1 MDRGAQ
7 RPRFLRYATNYLI
20 DTENAVILDVEAS
33 RAVRQAEAGA
43 SRTMIDRTARRFGLK
58 PKRLAADGA
67 YGSAAN
73 LAWLVKK
80 RQIEPRVR
88 QVEPNGRHVLAIRLC
103 LRSGAQSRHLPAR
116 QAPGA
121 VSSEFQNPEIG
132 RH

>member
-7 RPRFLRYATNYLI
+7 GPRFLRYATNYLI

-33 RAVRQAEAGA
+33 RAIRQAEAGA

-58 PKRLAADGA
+58 PKRLAADSA

-80 RQIEPRVR
+80 RQIEPHIPVFDKSNRTD
-88 QVEPNGRHVLAIRLC
+88 GTF
-103 LRSGAQSRHLPAR
+103 S
-116 QAPGA
+116 
-121 VSSEFQNPEIG
+121 
-132 RH
+132 